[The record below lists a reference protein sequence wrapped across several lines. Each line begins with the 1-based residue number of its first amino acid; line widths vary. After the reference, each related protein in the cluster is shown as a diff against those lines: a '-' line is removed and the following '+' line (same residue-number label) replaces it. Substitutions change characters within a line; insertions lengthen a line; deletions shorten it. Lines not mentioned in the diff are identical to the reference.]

1 VSEESAEVLPTHDDE
16 PHVEQ
21 NENRLNRLRAGVL
34 GANDGIVSVAGI
46 VVGVAGATIES
57 GPILTAGVAGL
68 VAGAVSMA
76 LGEYVSVSSQRD
88 AERSMLAKEERE
100 LREDPEDELEELA
113 AIYEAKGLRPAT
125 AMQVAREL
133 TEHDAFAAHVEAEL
147 KIDPDD
153 LTSPTQAAV
162 TSAIAFTLGGLLPL
176 VAILL
181 PPATWRVPVCVV
193 AVLIALGVAGW
204 VGARLGGAAPLK
216 AMLRVV
222 IGGGIGLAV
231 TYGIGIALGTA
242 VG

>member
-1 VSEESAEVLPTHDDE
+1 MSEESAEVLPTHHDE

-57 GPILTAGVAGL
+57 APILTAGVAGL

-88 AERSMLAKEERE
+88 AEKSMLAKEERE
-100 LREDPEDELEELA
+100 LREDPQDELEELA
-113 AIYEAKGLRPAT
+113 AIYAAKGLSEQT

-133 TEHDAFAAHVEAEL
+133 TAHDAFAAHVEAEL
-147 KIDPDD
+147 RIDPDD

-181 PPATWRVPVCVV
+181 PPASWRVPVCVV
-193 AVLIALGVAGW
+193 AVLVALGIAGW

-231 TYGIGIALGTA
+231 TYGIGMALGTA